1 VKLLSVARLVAIV
14 KTNADQYWA
23 MGLARGMD
31 MTAGSFMTGAALG
44 DMTGY
49 DLTFTHAEKEPP
61 QIVQSGVLTSLG
73 IS

>member
-1 VKLLSVARLVAIV
+1 MQV
-14 KTNADQYWA
+14 
-23 MGLARGMD
+23 
-31 MTAGSFMTGAALG
+31 TAGSFMTGVALG

-61 QIVQSGVLTSLG
+61 QIVQSAVLNSLN

>member
-1 VKLLSVARLVAIV
+1 L
-14 KTNADQYWA
+14 
-23 MGLARGMD
+23 MGFTRGMD
-31 MTAGSFMTGAALG
+31 MSNGTNGSGTALG

-61 QIVQSGVLTSLG
+61 AIVQSSVLTSLS

>member
-1 VKLLSVARLVAIV
+1 
-14 KTNADQYWA
+14 
-23 MGLARGMD
+23 MGFTRGMYK
-31 MTAGSFMTGAALG
+31 TAGSNMTGVALG

-61 QIVQSGVLTSLG
+61 AIVQSAVLTSLG